1 MKKMELYQTIES
13 LKEIRRFA
21 TMKTMSLQ
29 TYNMQP
35 RLDID
40 NDTLT
45 AIVESST
52 KLWREIWVITPLDEV
67 IEKLEKECN
76 K

>member
-1 MKKMELYQTIES
+1 MKKMELYQTIET
-13 LKEIRRFA
+13 LKEIRRVA

-29 TYNMQP
+29 TYNMKP

-40 NDTLT
+40 NATLT

-52 KLWREIWVITPLDEV
+52 ELWRETWIITPLDEV
-67 IEKLEKECN
+67 IEKLEKEYN

>member
-1 MKKMELYQTIES
+1 MKKMELYQTIEA

-29 TYNMQP
+29 TYNMNP

-40 NDTLT
+40 NNTLT

-52 KLWREIWVITPLDEV
+52 KLWRETWVITPLDEV
-67 IEKLEKECN
+67 IEKLEKEYN